1 MYSRVGF
8 EEITTE
14 GCCDGGTVRENGG
27 KVVASGSTMVGCD
40 VTADDGR
47 AVAACEDLAAETI
60 GDAES
65 RVDSEDGSIER
76 FAAIENDG
84 GLVSFETMAV
94 SCDGNSVVAEEATAL
109 GV

>member
-1 MYSRVGF
+1 MYSRVGV

-47 AVAACEDLAAETI
+47 AVAACDVESSRCD
-60 GDAES
+60 GDS
-65 RVDSEDGSIER
+65 
-76 FAAIENDG
+76 DG
-84 GLVSFETMAV
+84 GNEAA
-94 SCDGNSVVAEEATAL
+94 DGIIEFNNKVGMDEA
-109 GV
+109 